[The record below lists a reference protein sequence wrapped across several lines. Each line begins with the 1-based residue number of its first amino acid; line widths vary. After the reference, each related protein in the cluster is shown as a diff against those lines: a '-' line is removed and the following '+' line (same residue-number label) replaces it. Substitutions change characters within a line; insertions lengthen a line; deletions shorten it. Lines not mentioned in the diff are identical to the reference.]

1 MLQHFLTGGAKKPPL
16 GGFFYDSTI
25 KPEIHSNESLGDT
38 NTMQDHN
45 LKWLFRSPCTQLR
58 LSEIFTFEGN
68 NVNQKP

>member
-1 MLQHFLTGGAKKPPL
+1 MLQLLTTGGAKKPPL

-25 KPEIHSNESLGDT
+25 KPEFHSNESLGDT
-38 NTMQDHN
+38 NAIQHHDI
-45 LKWLFRSPCTQLR
+45 KWLFRSPCTRLG